1 MRHRILMCA
10 LVWIGVHNL
19 KATTFFV
26 KQDGSGA
33 GTSWAD
39 AVGDLNAALFV
50 AEAGDQVWVA
60 NGTYFPTNQ
69 TNRKISFRIPSG
81 VQVFGGFLGNETS
94 IEERNIDNQLSIL
107 SGNIGS
113 KSDNSDNS
121 FTIVLFEKA
130 DGNTILDGFVITDGN
145 ADGVG
150 PSADRERCGGG
161 MYIDGS
167 GEGNQ
172 CRPNIKN
179 CIFQQNFA
187 RDGGA
192 IYINGRGGVC
202 NPVFVNCKFHKNKAD
217 LDGGAI
223 FSDGRHDGIA
233 NTEFHDCDFD
243 SNQANYGG
251 ALCNYGG
258 KGKCNPSIKNC
269 LFKNNEALL
278 RGGAIFN
285 MDVEGEAKPVINDTQ
300 FVDNQAVAGEVVY
313 TFSKPTSKDSTDK
326 AKLKLN

>member
-10 LVWIGVHNL
+10 LVLIVSYSLN
-19 KATTFFV
+19 ATTIYV

-39 AVGDLNAALFV
+39 AVGDLNTALFV
-50 AEAGDQVWVA
+50 ANAGDQVWVA
-60 NGTYFPTNQ
+60 SGTYYPTTQ
-69 TNRKISFRIPSG
+69 VNRKVSFRIPSG
-81 VQVFGGFLGNETS
+81 VQVFGGFSGNES
-94 IEERNIDNQLSIL
+94 SVDQRSKDQLSIL

-113 KSDNSDNS
+113 KSDDSDNS
-121 FTIVLFEKA
+121 YTVVLIEKA
-130 DGNTILDGFVITDGN
+130 DENTILDGFVIADGT

-150 PSADRERCGGG
+150 PSADKERCGAG

-172 CRPNIKN
+172 ANPNIKN
-179 CIFQQNFA
+179 CAFQNNFA

-202 NPVFVNCKFHKNKAD
+202 NPVFINCNFHKNKAD

-223 FSDGRHDGIA
+223 FSDGRHSGMA
-233 NTEFHDCDFD
+233 NAEFINCDFD

-258 KGKCNPSIKNC
+258 KGKSNPSIKNC
-269 LFKNNEALL
+269 IFRNNEALL

-285 MDVEGEAKPVINDTQ
+285 MDVEGEAKPIINDTQ
-300 FVDNQAVAGEVVY
+300 FVDNQAIAGEVVY
-313 TFSKPTSKDSTDK
+313 TFSKPTTKDSADK
-326 AKLKLN
+326 TKLKMN